1 MMPPQTDKLSILR
14 AVLANLAGRGA
25 IPTDVFGQTALG
37 GQSAPNLLN
46 QFGRTALG
54 GSNSPSSMSAPSGFD
69 ATMRGMRLPQE
80 PGFDVTAR
88 SPKYPPALL
97 SRTDPYYRSVQSQVT
112 AGDNFTPL
120 PGDITTTGEPI
131 SKYVPPG
138 GVAFSHND
146 RFGRTALGGTNT
158 GGDGNSD
165 KPIKGKSSSKSGD
178 KFISNKMESDMV
190 TAPTRQTNPDVT
202 GFDAAIRGE
211 GASDKVRQS
220 QSSSKPSPSAETKP
234 TQSKQSSSNTQSSSP
249 ASSQSNKGSES
260 GKSAPVAQAEPSGEA
275 LSYFRKNK
283 QSAGWD
289 ALGTAV
295 SLVQS
300 SLKPEKGG
308 LKSRAEYDRLLRGSD
323 NFKKLD
329 GDEQQRV
336 RQAFAQWMN
345 EQTIF
350 KGKA

>member
-1 MMPPQTDKLSILR
+1 MPPQTDKLAILR
-14 AVLANLAGRGA
+14 SVLSQLAGRGA
-25 IPTDVFGQTALG
+25 IPTDAFGQTALS
-37 GQSAPNLLN
+37 GQSAPNLTN
-46 QFGRTALG
+46 QFGQTALG
-54 GSNSPSSMSAPSGFD
+54 GSNSPSRMATPSGFD
-69 ATMRGMRLPQE
+69 ATMRDVRIPPSRLSQ
-80 PGFDVTAR
+80 
-88 SPKYPPALL
+88 
-97 SRTDPYYRSVQSQVT
+97 TDPYYSSLEANVPS
-112 AGDNFTPL
+112 GDWAA
-120 PGDITTTGEPI
+120 TGP
-131 SKYVPPG
+131 SS
-138 GVAFSHND
+138 ASRND
-146 RFGRTALGGTNT
+146 YGTYGRTALGGTPISGAGKWWISPTQQRMRNAD
-158 GGDGNSD
+158 GDVEVRTVDS
-165 KPIKGKSSSKSGD
+165 KSSKGKSSSKSDD

-211 GASDKVRQS
+211 GVSDKARQS
-220 QSSSKPSPSAETKP
+220 QSSSKPSTSAGTKPAQPRQSSPSA
-234 TQSKQSSSNTQSSSP
+234 QSSSP
-249 ASSQSNKGSES
+249 ASSQSSKGSES

-283 QSAGWD
+283 SSAGWD

-295 SLVQS
+295 SLVQR
-300 SLKPEKGG
+300 SLSPDKGG

>member
-1 MMPPQTDKLSILR
+1 VPPQTDRLQILR

-25 IPTDVFGQTALG
+25 IPTDAFGQTALG
-37 GQSAPNLLN
+37 GQSAPNLTN
-46 QFGRTALG
+46 QFGQTALG
-54 GSNSPSSMSAPSGFD
+54 GSNSPSSVASPSGFD
-69 ATMRGMRLPQE
+69 ATMRDVRLP
-80 PGFDVTAR
+80 PR
-88 SPKYPPALL
+88 LL
-97 SRTDPYYRSVQSQVT
+97 SKTDPYYSSLEANVPSGDWFATGPRSASINNYGT
-112 AGDNFTPL
+112 
-120 PGDITTTGEPI
+120 
-131 SKYVPPG
+131 Y
-138 GVAFSHND
+138 
-146 RFGRTALGGTNT
+146 GRTALGGKPHDEVGLWWTSPTQRTFRNA
-158 GGDGNSD
+158 DGSTEVRTVD
-165 KPIKGKSSSKSGD
+165 SKSSKSKSSSKSSD

-190 TAPTRQTNPDVT
+190 TAPPRQTNPDVT

-211 GASDKVRQS
+211 GASDKARQS

-234 TQSKQSSSNTQSSSP
+234 TQSKKSPPNAQASSP
-249 ASSQSNKGSES
+249 ASSQSSKGGES
-260 GKSAPVAQAEPSGEA
+260 SKSAPVAQAEPSGEA

-295 SLVQS
+295 SLVQR
-300 SLKPEKGG
+300 SLSPDKGG